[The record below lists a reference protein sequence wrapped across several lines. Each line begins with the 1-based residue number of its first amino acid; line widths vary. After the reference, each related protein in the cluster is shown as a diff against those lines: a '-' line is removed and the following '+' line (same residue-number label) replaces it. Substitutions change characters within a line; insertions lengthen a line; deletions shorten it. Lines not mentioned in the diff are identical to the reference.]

1 MKLPQ
6 DFVLSTKAFI
16 ISHTI
21 ILLSA
26 LLFFGGLYY
35 ILYQDKFTA
44 TPLNYIPVTKKPV
57 SLFLEVGTPEDE
69 ILVYEDNVLVT
80 GRTGP
85 DSPVIIS
92 TQTQDTGFQSG
103 RDGQFS
109 KIIELS
115 EGPNDIKITAF
126 DDEGNLK
133 TVIKQVFY
141 SEEEL
146 P

>member
-1 MKLPQ
+1 MKLPE

-26 LLFFGGLYY
+26 LLFFAGLYY
-35 ILYQDKFTA
+35 ILYQDKFTLS
-44 TPLNYIPVTKKPV
+44 PSNYIPVTKEPV
-57 SLFLEVGTPEDE
+57 SLFLEVGTPEDD

-92 TQTQDTGFQSG
+92 TQNTVTGFQSG

-109 KIIELS
+109 KVIELS
-115 EGPNDIKITAF
+115 QGPNDVEITAF

-133 TVIKQVFY
+133 TVTKQVFY

-146 P
+146 Q